1 MGFVHVSP
9 LSSVNKCPDQIR
21 TQLKQINAK
30 PAECR
35 FDKPSHPLKTVAMKM
50 YVEDLSLEIKK
61 LETTLEE

>member
-30 PAECR
+30 PAECK
-35 FDKPSHPLKTVAMKM
+35 FDNSFHSVKTVAMKIC
-50 YVEDLSLEIKK
+50 VEDHSLEIKF
-61 LETTLEE
+61 LEITLEE